1 MVEICSID
9 YTKQDERNLRM
20 KGNSRDLNG
29 TSKIFWTSER
39 DMQFQKYFKIF
50 FVCSF
55 VRRLATCASF
65 SPTTSALRAHFI
77 RHSRGNGN
85 GNRELTIKV
94 KRRAAS
100 R

>member
-50 FVCSF
+50 LF
-55 VRRLATCASF
+55 VRSF
-65 SPTTSALRAHFI
+65 DD
-77 RHSRGNGN
+77 SRPARVFPPQQVRYARSLFDIPVVTGTVIAN
-85 GNRELTIKV
+85 
-94 KRRAAS
+94 
-100 R
+100 